1 MRLQGWIALA
11 AVGASALSL
20 QAEQPAQHRWGIV
33 MHGGAGVIARR
44 QMTPQ
49 ADAAYREG
57 MRRAEAAAVAVLDHG
72 GSAMDAVEAAI
83 KVLEDDPLFNAGRGA
98 VFTAEGKNELD
109 AAIMDGRDLRAG
121 AVAGVQSTRHP
132 ITLARKLMEDS
143 RFVMVAGPGA
153 DAFAREKGVE
163 QVLPS
168 YFFTERRWQALELE
182 LKAAGKPVPPRPA
195 GVPAPEKASG
205 PVAQWEER
213 PDGHSHGTVGVVAL
227 DRAGNIAAGTS
238 TGGLTAKMPGRVGD
252 TPVIGAGT
260 YASNS
265 SCAVSG
271 TGTGEYFI
279 RLGVAREVC
288 NLVAM
293 KGMKLQE
300 AADTVIHK
308 ELAGLKG
315 DGGLI
320 AITPDGQLVW
330 SFNTEGMFRA
340 RQMEGGPLEIGI
352 YNDEK

>member
-1 MRLQGWIALA
+1 MRLSAYIACAL
-11 AVGASALSL
+11 VVFSTSALR
-20 QAEQPAQHRWGIV
+20 AEQPAHRWGIV
-33 MHGGAGVIARR
+33 LHGGAGVIASK
-44 QMTPQ
+44 QMTTA

-57 MRRAEAAAVAVLDHG
+57 LRRAEAAGAAVLDGG
-72 GSAMDAVEAAI
+72 GSALDAVEAAI
-83 KVLEDDPLFNAGRGA
+83 KLLEDDPLFNAGRGA

-121 AVAGVQSTRHP
+121 AVAGVQTTRHP
-132 ITLARKLMEDS
+132 ITLARKVMEDS
-143 RFVMVAGPGA
+143 KYVMVAGPGS
-153 DAFAREKGVE
+153 DAFARTEGLE
-163 QVLPS
+163 QVPPS
-168 YFFTERRWQALELE
+168 FFFTERRWQALESE
-182 LKAAGKPVPPRPA
+182 LKEAGKPIPARPA
-195 GVPAPEKASG
+195 GVPLPEKAAG
-205 PVAQWEER
+205 PVAQWEEK

-238 TGGLTAKMPGRVGD
+238 TGGLTAKLPGRVGD

-271 TGTGEYFI
+271 TGTGEYYI

-293 KGMKLQE
+293 KGMKLQQ
-300 AADTVIHK
+300 AADAVIHK
-308 ELAGLKG
+308 ELEGLKG

-340 RQMEGGPLEIGI
+340 RQLEGGPLEIGI
-352 YNDEK
+352 YDDER